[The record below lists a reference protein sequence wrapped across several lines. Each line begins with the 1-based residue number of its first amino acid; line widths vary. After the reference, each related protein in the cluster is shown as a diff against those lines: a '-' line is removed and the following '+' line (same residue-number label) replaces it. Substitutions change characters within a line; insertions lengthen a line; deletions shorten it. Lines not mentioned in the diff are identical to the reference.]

1 MLYRL
6 RHLTAYAYRN
16 PVGFARCTL
25 RLAPAAGDGQA
36 LLSHEVVVEPAPQT
50 ATERTD
56 FFGNRAVSLIV
67 ETPHRDFRIDAH
79 SRIRVERP
87 PLPDPAAAGPAWEEV
102 RAQVLTWP
110 GLGSDAPL
118 HFAAPSRR
126 VPLLPEIT
134 DYARASFPPAA
145 APMRAPST

>member
-25 RLAPAAGDGQA
+25 RLAPATGDGQVP
-36 LLSHEVVVEPAPQT
+36 LSHEVVVEPAPQT
-50 ATERTD
+50 ATERAD
-56 FFGNRAVSLIV
+56 FFGNRTVSLTV
-67 ETPHRDFRIDAH
+67 ETPHRDFRIDAR
-79 SRIRVERP
+79 SRIQVERP
-87 PLPDPAAAGPAWEEV
+87 PLPDPETGPAWEEV
-102 RAQVLTWP
+102 RERVLTWP
-110 GLGSDAPL
+110 GLGPEAAL

-134 DYARASFPPAA
+134 DYARASFPPAGV
-145 APMRAPST
+145 PMPAPST